1 VHMLST
7 GLTGCG
13 DRSDRSRAELIQL
26 LCFLSS
32 GSHAFVQG
40 ELHWFRGS
48 LHVCKGRS
56 LRFSSFG
63 LVVCAFCLS
72 IVLSRMCRVVALA

>member
-1 VHMLST
+1 MM
-7 GLTGCG
+7 
-13 DRSDRSRAELIQL
+13 QL

-32 GSHAFVQG
+32 GLHAFIQG

-48 LHVCKGRS
+48 LHVCRGSS
-56 LRFSSFG
+56 LCFSSFG
-63 LVVCAFCLS
+63 LVVRTLCLS